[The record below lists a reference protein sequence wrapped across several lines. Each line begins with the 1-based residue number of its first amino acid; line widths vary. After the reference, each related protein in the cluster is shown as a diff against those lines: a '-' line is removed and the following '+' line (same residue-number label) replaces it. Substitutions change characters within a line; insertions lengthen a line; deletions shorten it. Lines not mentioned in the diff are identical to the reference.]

1 MRIFSSAEYCLR
13 VARRM
18 SLIASAYLMGLY
30 GAPDPE
36 AGLKW
41 YSAAEVHEN
50 PSAQH
55 HLGYMYAM
63 AEGVEQ
69 DLNPICG

>member
-1 MRIFSSAEYCLR
+1 VAHKAEQGDSAAQFKL
-13 VARRM
+13 
-18 SLIASAYLMGLY
+18 ASAYLMGLC

-63 AEGVEQ
+63 GEGVEQ

>member
-1 MRIFSSAEYCLR
+1 
-13 VARRM
+13 
-18 SLIASAYLMGLY
+18 MGLY